1 MIKNGECK
9 RIWNTPLSIEDESE
23 NNLPP
28 GIEKG
33 SIKNTKVTS
42 TLEEGRRVRW
52 PKMTNEYAYPI
63 RNFLK
68 TTILQHSDVLKVMV
82 L

>member
-1 MIKNGECK
+1 MDMKYPAK
-9 RIWNTPLSIEDESE
+9 HE
-23 NNLPP
+23 NNLAP

-33 SIKNTKVTS
+33 PIKNTKVTS

-52 PKMTNEYAYPI
+52 PKMTNKYAYPI
-63 RNFLK
+63 CNFLK
-68 TTILQHSDVLKVMV
+68 TAILQHSDVPKVMV